1 MLHRDD
7 LWRHS
12 DRFVSLSEHDAS
24 KFKQHTDATL
34 FKACDHLRQGD
45 EIHFENLCSQVRLF
59 VSDYVFVE
67 IEIVF

>member
-24 KFKQHTDATL
+24 KFQQHTDATL

-45 EIHFENLCSQVRLF
+45 EIQVRLF